1 MRDPKEKPKG
11 IEEKGKN
18 DEQSYEISQTGYG
31 LESVSE
37 GCDFAEGDQNHT
49 PPTCGGL

>member
-1 MRDPKEKPKG
+1 MRDPKEKLEG
-11 IEEKGKN
+11 IQEKAKNEE
-18 DEQSYEISQTGYG
+18 SYEISDTGYG

-49 PPTCGGL
+49 PPNCGGL